1 MGPWVRSESGTLTR
15 DDMIKLKKIIGKHTY
30 IAYRDR
36 KEEVMNERLEHFK
49 KGQMGPY
56 SQCIIKAAQEFQK
69 LMIEVT
75 KTAAEFIDLDE
86 NNFQV
91 SMQDALSDP
100 KTVEEM
106 KKNDEN
112 VRLEVEEINE
122 LTKEKA
128 LEIYKDKTDLEQE
141 CEEKMTKIPKPRNP
155 QDQQK
160 FQGMVM
166 IERTQIMDKLY
177 LKHKVRMADML

>member
-1 MGPWVRSESGTLTR
+1 
-15 DDMIKLKKIIGKHTY
+15 
-30 IAYRDR
+30 
-36 KEEVMNERLEHFK
+36 
-49 KGQMGPY
+49 
-56 SQCIIKAAQEFQK
+56 
-69 LMIEVT
+69 MIEVT

-86 NNFQV
+86 SNFQA

-112 VRLEVEEINE
+112 VRLEVEDVNE

-141 CEEKMTKIPKPRNP
+141 CEEKLSRIPKPRTP
-155 QDQQK
+155 QDQ
-160 FQGMVM
+160 
-166 IERTQIMDKLY
+166 
-177 LKHKVRMADML
+177 